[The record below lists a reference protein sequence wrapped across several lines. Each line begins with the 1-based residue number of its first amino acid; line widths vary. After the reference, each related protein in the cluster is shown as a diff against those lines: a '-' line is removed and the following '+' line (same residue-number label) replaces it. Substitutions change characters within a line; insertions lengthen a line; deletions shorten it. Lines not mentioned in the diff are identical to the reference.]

1 MGPEEKMVYRYR
13 KNDNWLHHQN
23 GLRLVKKSY
32 LRDYPVKV
40 INNGIDLNVFKP
52 SESDYREKWGVT
64 GTQKVILGV
73 SFGWGVKKGLDS
85 FIKLASELDDKT
97 FKIVLVGTNEKVDKQ
112 LPDNVISIHRTQNL
126 KELASIYTA
135 ADVLVNPTREEV
147 LGLINVE
154 AQACGKLIIAFRTG
168 GVPECVEANS
178 GIVVGTF
185 QEMVEAIKKSK
196 YAAINQDECIKFASS
211 FDKKR
216 KYSDYINLYNEM
228 AEGG

>member
-1 MGPEEKMVYRYR
+1 MAKCEKWKEGCHDCPQYKEYPEALYDNTKRMWGLKKKWFTGIEKMTIVTPSE
-13 KNDNWLHHQN
+13 WLA
-23 GLRLVKKSY
+23 GLVKKSY

-135 ADVLVNPTREEV
+135 ADVLVNQTREEV

-168 GVPECVEANS
+168 G
-178 GIVVGTF
+178 
-185 QEMVEAIKKSK
+185 
-196 YAAINQDECIKFASS
+196 SS
-211 FDKKR
+211 
-216 KYSDYINLYNEM
+216 
-228 AEGG
+228 